1 MLSTQ
6 RNDNTNV
13 SIYIGTY
20 LKRRRKAVG
29 LTGAQL
35 ASRLSISQQQVSRY
49 ERGKNAITMQG
60 LLDILQA
67 LELRKHDVDDFM
79 KKIFQFYYIDV
90 ALEVNLIN

>member
-1 MLSTQ
+1 MLNTQ
-6 RNDNTNV
+6 RNNSTDI
-13 SIYIGTY
+13 SSYIGTY
-20 LKRRRKAVG
+20 LKQRRKAVG

-49 ERGKNAITMQG
+49 ERGKNAITIQG
-60 LLDILQA
+60 LLEILQA

-90 ALEVNLIN
+90 ALEAKLIN